1 MAINKININK
11 IEFGGADLPLIA
23 GPCVIEGRDHA
34 LKMAESIASVAA
46 KVGLPYI
53 FKTSFDKANRTAID
67 AFRGPGFENGL
78 EILSDIKAVTGLP
91 ILTDI
96 HLPEQAASVADVVD
110 IIQIPAFLCRQTDLL
125 IAAAKTGKCVNVK
138 KGQFIS
144 PWKMSNIV
152 KKLEESGAEQILLTE
167 RGSSYGYN
175 DLIVDLRSIPIMQE
189 FGYPVVF
196 DATHSAQVP
205 GVTGSMTQG
214 LREYIPTMVKAAVAA
229 GCNGLFMEVH
239 DDVESAK
246 SDAAT
251 QWPLDKLEELLILAK
266 NYHSIGFKNVQ

>member
-1 MAINKININK
+1 MMIKKIKINK
-11 IEFGGADLPLIA
+11 IEYGGSYLPIIA
-23 GPCVIEGRDHA
+23 GPCVIENRDHA
-34 LKMAESIASVAA
+34 LKMAESIAEITAN
-46 KVGLPYI
+46 VGLPYI
-53 FKTSFDKANRTAID
+53 FKASFDKANRTSID
-67 AFRGPGFENGL
+67 SFRGPGFEKGL
-78 EILSDIKAVTGLP
+78 EILSEIKDVTRVP

-96 HLPEQAASVADVVD
+96 HLPEQAATIADVVD

-125 IAAAKTGKCVNVK
+125 IAAAKTGQCVNVK
-138 KGQFIS
+138 KGQFLS

-152 KKLEESGAEQILLTE
+152 KKLEESGAQRILLTE

-205 GVTGSMTQG
+205 GVTGSTTKG
-214 LREYIPTMVKAAVAA
+214 LREYIPTMLKAAVAA
-229 GCNGLFMEVH
+229 GCNGLFLEVH

-251 QWPLDKLEELLILAK
+251 QWPLDQLEKLLRLAQ
-266 NYHSIGFKNVQ
+266 NYHQVGLKNVQ

>member
-11 IEFGGADLPLIA
+11 IEFGGTDLPLIA

-46 KVGLPYI
+46 NVGLPYI

-96 HLPEQAASVADVVD
+96 HLPEQAASVADIVD